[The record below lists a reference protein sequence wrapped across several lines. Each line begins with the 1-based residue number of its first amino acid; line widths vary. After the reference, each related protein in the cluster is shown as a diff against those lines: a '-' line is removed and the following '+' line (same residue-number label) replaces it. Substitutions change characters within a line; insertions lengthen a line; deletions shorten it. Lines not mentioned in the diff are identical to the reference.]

1 MMTREAAPATR
12 FARAT
17 TVGLALAL
25 AVLGASALV
34 GPPPAA
40 AAVKPAA
47 AFATSSPAPA
57 PATSSWALLPG
68 PSSPTGPGSIATFG
82 DAGVAVVGAGNTISI
97 STDGGATW
105 ARQPLPEGP
114 VQSVAFSDSTHGYAV
129 GPPDNFDETSD
140 GGATWQSVPSLP
152 TLSPADTFEAVAAAQ
167 SGTLVSVLGRQSV
180 LTTTDGGTTWT
191 QEATSGITSYPSAP
205 LSIVA
210 GPARFAAAA
219 GGNDAFLTRDA
230 AGAWTA
236 QAAPSSDPVVALAL
250 AGAPVWGIGAPDLF
264 AVTATGVS
272 GSDDAGATFSAL
284 PTPPVPPGGAQVSA
298 TLFGAPQPELL
309 VGGTSGLLE
318 RYVPSGSDWVNG
330 AWAADTGPLTGKIV
344 SCATGPGAVAYALS
358 ASGRIERT
366 LSSGAAPFS
375 LTASTTG
382 VTATGDVGLTA
393 ASSIRAPGKLV
404 LEEQPAGGAWQT
416 LVPSWP
422 WSTSPM
428 APGDVIDEP
437 LSTTQYRLRFVFAGH
452 TAATSATVTVG
463 VRPEITVTHR
473 SLTLRKGAVY
483 RLTGQVF
490 PAQRGRQVQIWTN
503 RGGSWHKLRL
513 GGAVSL
519 VGGSTF
525 ATRRFGT
532 PARESYELQV
542 RMTANAAYLAGAST
556 LVKVTVK

>member
-1 MMTREAAPATR
+1 MMTRREATTTR
-12 FARAT
+12 LALGT
-17 TVGLALAL
+17 TVGLALAC

-47 AFATSSPAPA
+47 TSAISSPTPA
-57 PATSSWALLPG
+57 PATPSWALLPG

-82 DAGVAVVGAGNTISI
+82 NAGVAAVGTGDTIAI

-105 ARQPLPEGP
+105 AQRKLPDWP

-129 GPPDNFDETSD
+129 GPPNYFDETSD

-152 TLSPADTFEAVAAAQ
+152 TLNPADHFEAVAAAQ
-167 SGTLVSVLGRQSV
+167 SGALVSVLGQQSV
-180 LTTTDGGTTWT
+180 LTTTDGGTTWA
-191 QEATSGITSYPSAP
+191 QEATSGIASYPSAP

-210 GPARFAAAA
+210 GPAGFAAAA

-230 AGAWTA
+230 TGAWTA
-236 QAAPSSDPVVALAL
+236 QVSPSSDPVVALAL
-250 AGAPVWGIGAPDLF
+250 AGAPVWSHGTPDLF
-264 AVTATGVS
+264 AVTAAGVS
-272 GSDDAGATFSAL
+272 GSDDAGATFTAL
-284 PTPPVPPGGAQVSA
+284 PAPPGGSQVSA
-298 TLFGAPQPELL
+298 ALFGAPQPELL
-309 VGGTSGLLE
+309 VGGSSGLLE
-318 RYVPSGSDWVNG
+318 RYVPSSSGWGSG
-330 AWAADTGPLTGKIV
+330 AWASDTGPLTGKIV
-344 SCATGPGAVAYALS
+344 SCATGPGSVAYALS
-358 ASGRIERT
+358 ATGRVERT

-375 LTASTTG
+375 LSASKAG

-393 ASSIRAPGKLV
+393 ASSIRAPGRLV
-404 LEEQPAGGAWQT
+404 LEEQPAGGTWQT

-422 WSTSPM
+422 WSTSPT

-463 VRPEITVTHR
+463 VRPEITVAHR

-490 PAQRGRQVQIWTN
+490 PAQSGRKVQIWTN
-503 RGGSWHKLRL
+503 RGGAWHKLTL
-513 GGAVSL
+513 GGTVSL
-519 VGGSTF
+519 VRGSTF

-532 PARESYELQV
+532 PARETYELQV
-542 RMTANAAYLAGAST
+542 RMGANAAYLAGTSA